1 MSAVATGPALEIDG
15 DRSASPVV
23 ASPVVVIGTGP
34 VGIRVVEELLQR
46 DPRTP
51 VVIYGNEPWEPYN
64 RVRLSSLL
72 TGELNLSGIQ
82 NPVRLPATHR
92 VVQHHDCEIVSIDRE
107 RRIVTD
113 RFGGCQRWS
122 RLILATGSSPRIP
135 FIEGIDKQGIFTFRN
150 LNDAQRLMARRT
162 RSRHAIVLG
171 GGLLGL
177 EAAWG
182 LRKYHTQVTV
192 LEHATRLMA
201 RQLDDDAAELLR
213 EHLLAQGIHILLGN
227 SIKTVLGDNS
237 ISGVRLRSG
246 REIACDTLVISAGI
260 QPNIEL
266 ARDAGLSVG
275 TGIRVNDRMQTSDAD
290 IYAVGECA
298 EHRNQVYGLVAPGLE
313 QAGVAAHCILGGDS
327 RFAGARSA
335 TRLKVVGVPVF
346 SMGRTGE
353 QEPLSQLKTV
363 SWRGCDNRSYRR
375 LLLRRNRLV
384 GAIGFGEWK
393 ESSRVQE
400 ALDRS
405 RIIWPWQQRR
415 FAKRGQLW
423 PGQDAADVN
432 DWPAAAVVC
441 QCTGVTRGT
450 LSRALRAGH
459 ASVEALSEQTGAAS
473 VCGGCKP
480 LLADLAGSAA
490 TAAEAG
496 HRTLLWSG
504 IAGLLAVLALLFLP
518 PVPYANSVQLPV
530 RWDRLWSDSL
540 FKQIS
545 GFSLLGIGLLVSLI
559 SLRKRVTR
567 FAAGAFSSWRL
578 WHVVFGTL
586 AAALLLAHTGLRLGS
601 NLNLLLMLVFS
612 ALLLVGSVAG
622 ATIGV
627 QHRLPRATARRTREV
642 ALWMHIL
649 LIWPLPVLLGFHVLK
664 TYWF

>member
-1 MSAVATGPALEIDG
+1 MSAVATEPALEIDG
-15 DRSASPVV
+15 DCG

-72 TGELNLSGIQ
+72 SGELNLSGIQ
-82 NPVRLPATHR
+82 NPVKLPAAHR
-92 VVQHHDCEIVSIDRE
+92 VVQHHDCAIVAIDRK
-107 RRIVTD
+107 RRTVTD
-113 RFGGCQRWS
+113 RFGVCQPWS

-135 FIEGIDKQGIFTFRN
+135 FIDGIDKQGVFTFRN

-182 LRKYHTQVTV
+182 LRKYHTEVTV

-201 RQLDDDAAELLR
+201 RQLDEDAAELLR
-213 EHLLAQGIHILLGN
+213 EHLLAQGIPILLGN
-227 SIKTVLGDNS
+227 AVKTVLGDDR

-246 REIACDTLVISAGI
+246 REITCDTLVISAGI
-260 QPNIEL
+260 QPNMEL

-275 TGIRVNDRMQTSDAD
+275 TGIRVNDRMQTTDPD
-290 IYAVGECA
+290 IYAIGECA
-298 EHRNQVYGLVAPGLE
+298 EHRNEVYGLVAPGLE
-313 QAGVAAHCILGGDS
+313 QAGVAAHCILGGHS
-327 RFAGARSA
+327 RFTGSRSA

-384 GAIGFGEWK
+384 GAIGFGDWK
-393 ESSRVQE
+393 EASRVQE

-405 RIIWPWQQRR
+405 RVVWPWQQRR

-423 PGQDAADVN
+423 PEQEAAEVS
-432 DWPAAAVVC
+432 DWPATAVVC

-450 LSRALRAGH
+450 LTQALRAGH
-459 ASVEALSEQTGAAS
+459 ASPEALSEHTGAAS
-473 VCGGCKP
+473 VCGSCKP

-490 TAAEAG
+490 VAAEQG

-504 IAGLLAVLALLFLP
+504 VAGLLAVLAILLLP
-518 PVPYANSVQLPV
+518 AIPYSGSVQVQV

-545 GFSLLGIGLLVSLI
+545 GFSLLGIGILVSLI
-559 SLRKRVTR
+559 SLRKRVKR
-567 FAAGAFSSWRL
+567 ISAGAFSSWRL
-578 WHVVFGTL
+578 WHVLFGTL
-586 AAALLLAHTGLRLGS
+586 AAAVLLAHTGLRLGS

-622 ATIGV
+622 ATIGL
-627 QHRLPRATARRTREV
+627 QHRLPRVAAKRTREV
-642 ALWMHIL
+642 ALWLHIVF
-649 LIWPLPVLLGFHVLK
+649 IWPLPVLLGFHVFK